1 MRILLKE
8 KILQKGKSTEIFEGL
23 TAEEVKSS
31 AEKHGKNK
39 ISQKKRRSFIRQFIS
54 NLGDPI
60 IRVLLFALFLNIL
73 FLFRDG
79 DIYETIGI
87 GISVFLATL
96 ISTASEYSSES
107 AFRRL
112 GEENSNT
119 KVRVRRDGRL
129 TELDKDE
136 LVVGDIIYLGSGE
149 KIPADAILL
158 SGKMGIDQ
166 SAMTGESREMKK
178 EPSDKAVIPS
188 ISLDPSAGDSLPG
201 GCLIL
206 SGEGI
211 AKVCFVGD
219 ETLLGG
225 ISREIGMETRE
236 SPLRVRLT
244 GLATVISR
252 LGYIAAILVSLAYLV
267 NCFFLDSGMNR
278 SIIMMKL
285 FDMRYLFEKLLH
297 AITLGLTVVV
307 VAVPEGLPLM
317 ISVVLSANIKK
328 MIKNNVLVRKPV
340 GIEAAGSMN
349 ILFCDKTG
357 TITEGMPGVR
367 EYICGDGKSFSS
379 LSDMKKGG
387 EIRRAL
393 GISAF
398 HNTSSSLSDGLAL
411 GGNMTDRALLLDA
424 ANLKNEIPDINII
437 EKVPFDSDKK
447 YSSVRLNDKVN
458 EFLIKGAPE
467 KLLPFVETYLFDDG
481 NEKIIDKGA
490 FLRQISKK
498 TKSGAR
504 VLLICRGNGKA
515 RGQMRLTLIAAVCL
529 SDKIRRESP
538 ASVKKL
544 RGAGIHVVMVTGDNI
559 ETAESIARE
568 CGILGSGVD
577 ICLTSASLAEMGDE
591 KLCSLLPRIGVIAR
605 ALPSDKSRLVRVAQE
620 REMVVGMTGDGIND
634 APALRRADVGFS
646 MGSGTQVAKDAGD
659 IIIIDNDL
667 SSIAKAVLYGRGI
680 FKNIRKFITLQL
692 TMNLSA
698 VGISMIGPFIG
709 FDAPVTVVQMLWINI
724 IMDTLGGIAFAGEHA
739 REEYMREKPKRRD
752 EPILNKYMVWHIL
765 TMGIFTIVLCLS
777 FLKTPEI
784 GRLFRAGEGNI
795 YLLTGFF
802 VLFIFASVFNCFA
815 ARVDTLSLFS
825 GLGKNK
831 VFSAIMLLIAFI
843 QILFVYLGGTVLR
856 TSPLL
861 PMELVY
867 SVAPALLIFPADFA
881 EKLILR
887 VIFPKRS
894 GY

>member
-8 KILQKGKSTEIFEGL
+8 KTPPKGRIAENFEGL
-23 TAEEVKSS
+23 TKEEVRLS
-31 AEKHGKNK
+31 AEKYGKNV
-39 ISQKKRRSFIRQFIS
+39 ISRKKRRSFVRQFVL

-79 DIYETIGI
+79 DIYETVGI

-119 KVRVRRDGRL
+119 KVRVKREGRL
-129 TELDKDE
+129 MELDSSE
-136 LVVGDIIYLGSGE
+136 LVVGDIIYLGAGE

-158 SGKMGIDQ
+158 SGEMGIDQ
-166 SAMTGESREMKK
+166 SAMTGESREVKK
-178 EPSDKAVIPS
+178 EPSKSPHFPS
-188 ISLDPSAGDSLPG
+188 ISLDPSAKDSLPG

-206 SGEGI
+206 SGEGK

-236 SPLRVRLT
+236 SPLRIRLT
-244 GLATVISR
+244 KLAAVISR

-285 FDMRYLFEKLLH
+285 FDIRYLFEKLLH
-297 AITLGLTVVV
+297 ALTLGLTVVV

-357 TITEGMPGVR
+357 TITEGVLGVS
-367 EYICGDGKSFSS
+367 EYICGDGRSFSS
-379 LSDMKKGG
+379 LSGARKGG

-393 GISAF
+393 VLSAF
-398 HNTSSSLSDGLAL
+398 YNTSSSLSEKKVL

-424 ANLKNEIPDINII
+424 AEMKNEIYGVNVI
-437 EKVPFDSDKK
+437 EKDHFDSNKK
-447 YSSVRLNDKVN
+447 FSSVCLNDTKN
-458 EFLIKGAPE
+458 KFLIKGAPE
-467 KLLPFVETYLFDDG
+467 KLLGAVQNYLLDDG
-481 NEKIIDKGA
+481 SEMLLDKSA
-490 FLRQISKK
+490 FLRLIGEK

-504 VLLICRGNGKA
+504 VLLICRGSN
-515 RGQMRLTLIAAVCL
+515 QSNLTLIAAVCL

-559 ETAESIARE
+559 ETAESIAKK
-568 CGILGSGVD
+568 CGILGDGVD

-620 REMVVGMTGDGIND
+620 KEMVVGMTGDGIND

-659 IIIIDNDL
+659 IIILDNDL

-698 VGISMIGPFIG
+698 VGISMIGPFVG

-765 TMGIFTIVLCLS
+765 SMGIFTIILS
-777 FLKTPEI
+777 LFFLKSPEI
-784 GRLFRAGEGNI
+784 GRLFRADKGNI

-815 ARVDTLSLFS
+815 ARVDTVSLFS

-831 VFSAIMLLIAFI
+831 VFTSIMVLIAFI

-856 TSPLL
+856 TAPLL
-861 PMELVY
+861 PMELAY
-867 SVAPALLIFPADFA
+867 SVAPALLIFPADFT

-887 VIFPKRS
+887 TVFSKKS